1 MSDPNPQPDPLQ
13 PADAEL
19 LERYLDGQLEGER
32 AAEAEARIAQSPA
45 MQAAVAQQEQIDGSL
60 KRQLQAPAVSDDF
73 LQSLMAAGKAAEGN
87 ASAADEAPR
96 VTLPPR
102 DANRQRRTQ
111 LLAVAASLACV
122 ALWSTF
128 GWEQLKLFWEPAGA
142 YPQISVA
149 QVYQGAVDR
158 GFQPD
163 WLCEDEQE
171 FAQTFADRQ
180 GQALLLEPLPEG
192 VRMAGLAYLDGFTPR
207 ATSMFAYVD
216 DQPVLVMVGREDEV
230 SGSLLQGDR
239 QRGIAVFTRSLSG
252 LTLVE
257 VTPFE
262 EPRVLDSLT
271 LAEVPPA
278 PTGRVPG
285 APLP

>member
-1 MSDPNPQPDPLQ
+1 MSESTPQPDALD

-19 LERYLDGQLEGER
+19 LELYLDGQLAGDR
-32 AAEAEARIAQSPA
+32 AAQAQARIAEVPA

-73 LQSLMAAGKAAEGN
+73 LQSLVAGGKAVEGDP
-87 ASAADEAPR
+87 SAADEAPL

-122 ALWSTF
+122 ALWGSF
-128 GWEQLKLFWEPAGA
+128 GWDQLKLFWEPAGA

-158 GFQPD
+158 GFEPD

-192 VRMAGLAYLDGFTPR
+192 IRMAGLAYLDGFTPQ

-216 DQPVLVMVGREDEV
+216 DRPVLVMVGRRDEV
-230 SGSLLQGDR
+230 SSSLLDGDPAK
-239 QRGIAVFTRSLSG
+239 GIAVFTRKLAN

-271 LAEVPPA
+271 LAEVPSA

-285 APLP
+285 APLH